1 MSSNTSNN
9 SKNNNI
15 REIHLGNY
23 NNDTDCIKSN
33 PSVNHNVNDDEKYC
47 DDNDYETNTMFDMD
61 NADDDDSTC
70 EFVKPRTPWY
80 GSAFVHWLVFDVI
93 G

>member
-1 MSSNTSNN
+1 MSFTITDNLLT
-9 SKNNNI
+9 NI
-15 REIHLGNY
+15 REIHDY
-23 NNDTDCIKSN
+23 NDTDCIMISN
-33 PSVNHNVNDDEKYC
+33 PSVNNTNVTKRITYDMDNNNDDE
-47 DDNDYETNTMFDMD
+47 DDNN
-61 NADDDDSTC
+61 SIC

>member
-1 MSSNTSNN
+1 MSFTTTNN
-9 SKNNNI
+9 LLNNI
-15 REIHLGNY
+15 REIHNY
-23 NNDTDCIKSN
+23 DDTDCILISN
-33 PSVNHNVNDDEKYC
+33 PSVNNVNDDENQC
-47 DDNDYETNTMFDMD
+47 HNNDDETNSITYDMD
-61 NADDDDSTC
+61 NDDDDDDSTF

>member
-1 MSSNTSNN
+1 MSFTTTSNLL
-9 SKNNNI
+9 NNI
-15 REIHLGNY
+15 SEIHNY
-23 NNDTDCIKSN
+23 NDIDCMLSN
-33 PSVNHNVNDDEKYC
+33 PSVNNADDVNEKHC
-47 DDNDYETNTMFDMD
+47 DDNYENKSIIYDMD
-61 NADDDDSTC
+61 NDDDDNDNDDSTC